1 MTPIFEALRYVN
13 LAVSALLAVAMLLRS
28 AAFLR
33 ASVASRYGRL
43 ALFAWVT
50 SIGCYGTLETLVQR
64 APAGPRVPA
73 LTGAL
78 IVTAWYV
85 TAEIRY
91 DGRERARLAELRRCP
106 AMISA

>member
-13 LAVSALLAVAMLLRS
+13 LAVSGLLAVAMLLRS

-50 SIGCYGTLETLVQR
+50 SIG
-64 APAGPRVPA
+64 A
-73 LTGAL
+73 
-78 IVTAWYV
+78 
-85 TAEIRY
+85 
-91 DGRERARLAELRRCP
+91 
-106 AMISA
+106 